1 MRLPF
6 FLKIIFPF
14 SYVEPFGYD
23 NLANDGTVKFLAKV
37 RKFLYLPEMWGRG
50 EESNHRILKLH
61 HTPTVCNILTSS
73 PFADSETKGLTKKKN
88 KEINNKGKT

>member
-37 RKFLYLPEMWGRG
+37 GKFLYLPEMWGRG

-61 HTPTVCNILTSS
+61 HDRTVCNILTSS
-73 PFADSETKGLTKKKN
+73 LLADTETKGLTKKKN